1 MQQMQRIRSVAYFCL
16 GVLLAL
22 VVVVGAGA
30 VDNPAAHNQIAIVS
44 TSDVWAELA
53 PCG

>member
-1 MQQMQRIRSVAYFCL
+1 MTIRSLMQFML
-16 GVLLAL
+16 GLVLALLAA
-22 VVVVGAGA
+22 VAAQAVNSPGA
-30 VDNPAAHNQIAIVS
+30 PNQIAIVS

>member
-1 MQQMQRIRSVAYFCL
+1 MQRFRSIAYFCL
-16 GVLLAL
+16 GVLLAMGA
-22 VVVVGAGA
+22 VVGARA
-30 VDNPAAHNQIAIVS
+30 VGNPAAHNQIAIVS